1 MNREVVDVFDI
12 LRPVRA
18 EGSSMVHLAPY
29 NWDTRG
35 DSTTLC
41 DLKISPAPPSV
52 TFQRDGCFRCA
63 RHAVSVGIGAFREGE
78 RVVVYLSRFLQRT
91 PGDGGRQ

>member
-1 MNREVVDVFDI
+1 MDSEVVDVFD
-12 LRPVRA
+12 PVRA

-35 DSTTLC
+35 HSATLC
-41 DLKISPAPPSV
+41 DLKISPTPPGV

-63 RHAVSVGIGAFREGE
+63 RHAISVGIGAFRENE
-78 RVVVYLSRFLQRT
+78 KVVVYLSRFLEKT
-91 PGDGGRQ
+91 SAD

>member
-1 MNREVVDVFDI
+1 M
-12 LRPVRA
+12 L
-18 EGSSMVHLAPY
+18 HLAPY

-35 DSTTLC
+35 DSATLC
-41 DLKISPAPPSV
+41 DLKINPTLPNV

-78 RVVVYLSRFLQRT
+78 KAVVYMLRFLKRL
-91 PGDGGRQ
+91 PED